1 MAALI
6 KGLVEL
12 FKALFDAEPAKT
24 PADIWREDE
33 SVVEQPSA
41 EEATR
46 CVVRS
51 LLPSFPLCSYMSVYS
66 PSGCVGVRRQRVHEH
81 QLRDVQRCV

>member
-1 MAALI
+1 MASLI
-6 KGLVEL
+6 QGLVEL
-12 FKALFDAEPAKT
+12 FRALFDAEPEKT
-24 PADIWREDE
+24 TDTRRENE